1 MEKGLKV
8 VVVDDDKDYLF
19 TMETFLKRN
28 DFEVL
33 TADNGKD
40 GLELIK
46 KEQPD
51 VIFLDVMME
60 TMFSGY
66 EVCKAIRS
74 DPELEFT
81 PIVGISGMGDELGV
95 KYEQYRDD
103 KYFTPDV
110 FVEKP
115 VDKQLLMEVVEQAI
129 EKAKKRKKSPKYK
142 KDLEEEYR
150 DKAH

>member
-8 VVVDDDKDYLF
+8 VVVDDDRDYLF

-28 DFEVL
+28 DFDVL

-40 GLELIK
+40 GIELIK
-46 KEQPD
+46 SQRPD
-51 VIFLDVMME
+51 VVLLDVMME
-60 TMFSGY
+60 TLFSGY
-66 EVCKAIRS
+66 EVCRAVRS
-74 DPELEFT
+74 DPAMEFI
-81 PIVGISGMGDELGV
+81 PIVGISGMAGELGV

-115 VDKQLLMEVVEQAI
+115 VDKELLMDIISRAI
-129 EKAKKRKKSPKYK
+129 DKAAVRKKKPGWK
-142 KDLEEEYR
+142 KDIEEKYS
-150 DKAH
+150 D

>member
-28 DFEVL
+28 DFEVV

-40 GLELIK
+40 GIDLIK
-46 KEQPD
+46 NQRPD
-51 VIFLDVMME
+51 VVLLDVMME
-60 TMFSGY
+60 TLFSGY
-66 EVCKAIRS
+66 EVCKAVRS
-74 DPELEFT
+74 DPEFEFI
-81 PIVGISGMGDELGV
+81 PIVGISGMGGELGV

-115 VDKQLLMEVVEQAI
+115 VDKELLMDIISQAI
-129 EKAKKRKKSPKYK
+129 EKAKVRKNRPGWK
-142 KDLEEEYR
+142 KTLEEKYSE
-150 DKAH
+150 

>member
-8 VVVDDDKDYLF
+8 VVVDDDRDYLF

-28 DFEVL
+28 DFEVF
-33 TADNGKD
+33 TADNGKE
-40 GLELIK
+40 GISLIK
-46 KEQPD
+46 SRHPD
-51 VIFLDVMME
+51 LILLDVMME

-66 EVCKAIRS
+66 EVCKAVRS
-74 DPELEFT
+74 DPDLEFI
-81 PIVGISGMGDELGV
+81 PIVGISGMAGELGV

-115 VDKQLLMEVVEQAI
+115 VDKELLMDIISQAI
-129 EKAKKRKKSPKYK
+129 EKAKSRKKRPGWK
-142 KDLEEEYR
+142 KNLEEKYSE
-150 DKAH
+150 

>member
-8 VVVDDDKDYLF
+8 IVVDDDRDYLF

-28 DFEVL
+28 DFEVF

-40 GLELIK
+40 GINLIK
-46 KEQPD
+46 SKHPD
-51 VIFLDVMME
+51 LILLDVMME

-66 EVCKAIRS
+66 EVCKAVRS
-74 DPELEFT
+74 DPDFEFI
-81 PIVGISGMGDELGV
+81 PIVGISGMAGELGV

-103 KYFTPDV
+103 QYFTPDV

-115 VDKQLLMEVVEQAI
+115 VDKELLMDIISQAI
-129 EKAKKRKKSPKYK
+129 KKAKSRENRPEWKKN
-142 KDLEEEYR
+142 LEEKYS
-150 DKAH
+150 K